1 MRETVDTKHERENEH
16 DVPSSSLGGG
26 GFGGFAGST
35 MKKQKHYTAT
45 TKTTTKMMSNNTPFS
60 TLPYYKHLP
69 PLHNQDE
76 WEKEWEQLRAAIQ
89 CVFENATK
97 HLSFEELSN
106 VVYRM
111 VLSGSSTT
119 RFMREKLKEE
129 LRKRAWMIKE
139 ELKRMERTTFASGG
153 EGDYGG
159 GYEEEEE
166 EKSAL
171 AFLEAMIRKW
181 SEFEQQVEVI
191 RDVFMHMERKKLD
204 DGDAANGSGGSY
216 AGRGA
221 PATTPAQRRENEKKK
236 KKLGVRS
243 LGREIF
249 SQNMFGI
256 PSKIDLD
263 DEKYAL
269 EARKSTITAHL
280 QACVK
285 MLLDRERREMQRR
298 IMEYEKTEEAENAP
312 VSLIADDEN
321 DDENIVDDDVE
332 RREAMVA
339 ASAAAAR
346 AAKSNENEESASTK
360 RRSVIKRT
368 AEMFWTLSARASE
381 CGYEDIYENI
391 IASESVLQAD
401 EVYTTYTL
409 SIAESARDC
418 SQYLRRCKTLL
429 RHEKYLVADTMASK
443 SDTAKRII
451 RTIQTAMFGI
461 KSQAREHAFV
471 RGFFALMINDDMNM
485 NPQDDLDLRSH
496 EELVVVDGVTTTAM
510 IPQTTSTNNNNNNNA
525 STRVMNLS
533 DEVRYADVCL
543 AYDLFAKLTNEDGLD
558 TLRSALY
565 VRVEELGNAI
575 VVANEKNPIEFV
587 RATILLKNKT
597 DMVIKKGFRGDK
609 TFTNRAYAAFEHF
622 LNENKRSSEFLSLY
636 LDHYLRGNLS
646 VEDMEVEDDQK
657 KTTTTQQIWKEAGKA
672 TIVTTS
678 DAAIDA
684 CIAIFRFLREKDTFE
699 MYYQLHLSKRLLASK
714 AVSDDHSER
723 DVVSKLKLECG
734 YQYAQKVEV
743 MLNDASL
750 SKAITRKFNELVEHS
765 QRGGDYNTR
774 SRLITTDY
782 IGKDTCNVHPDV
794 ILGGRKMMSDEW
806 FFEVTRKTELGVK
819 VLTTGSWPLT
829 KLSKLK
835 FPKNLPRTCQDMQKL
850 FVNHYEANYGARR
863 IAWRPD
869 CGTAELRVQFNSGEK
884 LLIVSTMQ
892 MCILEIFNDHEAV
905 SLRQISKILDVEY
918 DACIKALHSM
928 VFSKEKNVLLRNK
941 KTSMSQTNNNNN
953 NEVTSMDIGNEGRI
967 SKDDI
972 FMFNDNFE
980 SKHYRIKIASA
991 STSKKETVEEA
1002 KRTAEII
1009 HEDRKPEIEAAI
1021 VRVLKAK
1028 RKVEHNALIAEVA
1041 VALRSRFKVD
1051 VGETKR
1057 RIERLIELE
1066 YVARD
1071 DKDRKIYRYLC

>member
-1 MRETVDTKHERENEH
+1 MTTTTTSGERRRRELHSEREQQQQQQQQQ
-16 DVPSSSLGGG
+16 VMMAAKKPKRGGTLS
-26 GFGGFAGST
+26 A
-35 MKKQKHYTAT
+35 
-45 TKTTTKMMSNNTPFS
+45 FS
-60 TLPYYKHLP
+60 ILPYKHSP
-69 PLHNQDE
+69 PLKDGE
-76 WEKEWEQLRAAIQ
+76 REWEQLRSAIQ

-119 RFMREKLKEE
+119 HFMREKLKEE
-129 LRKRAWMIKE
+129 LRKRARTIKE
-139 ELKRMERTTFASGG
+139 ELKRMETSSSFDGVS
-153 EGDYGG
+153 EYGRG
-159 GYEEEEE
+159 IEEEEE
-166 EKSAL
+166 EEAKAL
-171 AFLEAMIRKW
+171 AFLEATIGKW
-181 SEFEQQVEVI
+181 SEFERQVEVI

-204 DGDAANGSGGSY
+204 DVDAANSRSSY

-221 PATTPAQRRENEKKK
+221 PATTPAQRRENEKRK

-249 SQNMFGI
+249 SQYMFGI
-256 PSKIDLD
+256 PLKIDLD

-269 EARKSTITAHL
+269 ETRKSTITAHL

-285 MLLDRERREMQRR
+285 LLLERERRDMQKRV
-298 IMEYEKTEEAENAP
+298 MEFVKAEEAENAP
-312 VSLIADDEN
+312 VSLVVDDEN
-321 DDENIVDDDVE
+321 DDENIVDEDLE
-332 RREAMVA
+332 RREAMVTTTS
-339 ASAAAAR
+339 ASAR
-346 AAKSNENEESASTK
+346 VMKSNDDEEFASTK
-360 RRSVIKRT
+360 RRNVIKLT

-381 CGYEDIYENI
+381 SGYEDIYEDI
-391 IASESVLQAD
+391 IASKFVREAE
-401 EVYTTYTL
+401 EVYAKYA
-409 SIAESARDC
+409 SGIAESSRDC

-429 RHEKYLVADTMASK
+429 RHEKYLVEDTMASK
-443 SDTAKRII
+443 SNAAKRII
-451 RTIQTAMFGI
+451 RAVQTAMFGI
-461 KSQAREHAFV
+461 KSQAREHAFMK
-471 RGFFALMINDDMNM
+471 GFSALMIKDDMDMNSNDDF
-485 NPQDDLDLRSH
+485 DLRLH
-496 EELVVVDGVTTTAM
+496 EELVVIDGVTTTMPTPTKTAM
-510 IPQTTSTNNNNNNNA
+510 MHQTPATGTANTGGYA
-525 STRVMNLS
+525 STHVSNES
-533 DEVRYADVCL
+533 RYADVRL
-543 AYDLFAKLTNEDGLD
+543 AYDLFAKLTDEDGLD
-558 TLRSALY
+558 TLRAALY
-565 VRVEELGNAI
+565 DRVEELGNAI
-575 VVANEKNPIEFV
+575 VVANEKNPIDFV
-587 RATILLKNKT
+587 RETIRLKKKT
-597 DMVIKKGFRGDK
+597 DMVIRKGFRGDK

-622 LNENKRSSEFLSLY
+622 LNNNRRSSEFLSLY

-646 VEDMEVEDDQK
+646 VEDMEVEEDQKK

-672 TIVTTS
+672 TIITTS

-714 AVSDDHSER
+714 SVSDDHSER

-750 SKAITRKFNELVEHS
+750 SKAITRKFNELVEYS
-765 QRGGDYNTR
+765 QPGGDYHTR
-774 SRLITTDY
+774 ERLITTDY
-782 IGKDTCNVHPDV
+782 VGKDTGNLHPDV
-794 ILGGRKMMSDEW
+794 IIGGRRMMDEER
-806 FFEVTRKTELGVK
+806 FFEVTRKTELNVK

-829 KLSKLK
+829 KLSKLN

-869 CGTAELRVQFNSGEK
+869 CGTAELKVQFNSGEK
-884 LLIVSTMQ
+884 LLVVSTMQ
-892 MCILEIFNDHEAV
+892 MCILEIFNDHTAV

-918 DACIKALHSM
+918 DACIKAIHGM
-928 VFSKEKNVLLRNK
+928 VFSEDKNVLIRNA
-941 KTSMSQTNNNNN
+941 KTSMSQTNNNDD
-953 NEVTSMDIGNEGRI
+953 EITSMEISEVGRI

-980 SKHYRIKIASA
+980 SKHYRIKIATA

-1021 VRVLKAK
+1021 VRILKAK
-1028 RKVEHNALIAEVA
+1028 RKVEHNALIAEVS
-1041 VALRSRFKVD
+1041 VALRNRFKVD
-1051 VGETKR
+1051 VSETKK